1 MPANRHRRSSN
12 RVRAQQPDGREV
24 VGVVA
29 TEIVKQITPASVV
42 TCVEILDDGQ
52 VCDRPLMQL
61 QRYYCSE
68 HAKHTL
74 TDSMDRREQNRINVR
89 NFNERNPELR
99 KARRKV
105 YKVREK
111 FRTRAVP
118 AIQVYME
125 EPDEAFVYL
134 KGSEWKVPLPLL
146 GNMIP
151 PVRFSAT
158 GSPVLF
164 DGRIGFRMP
173 ESWLDITWRWAM
185 VPFRGYVFCLL
196 PESDDI
202 LTAKVWVHP
211 KSLDFHLLSPINRPT
226 RVGDLSYL
234 CLGQDSSGRD
244 VICYALGP
252 DGTMTLFHDD
262 VAAEVA
268 LHRNAV
274 RVTWPSWADARV
286 PFTHYVMRGA
296 EHGPPFEDDPEKTTP
311 PGKVRRTDK

>member
-1 MPANRHRRSSN
+1 MGSAPS
-12 RVRAQQPDGREV
+12 EL
-24 VGVVA
+24 
-29 TEIVKQITPASVV
+29 VKRLLPASVV

-52 VCDRPLMQL
+52 FCNRPLMQL

-74 TDSMDRREQNRINVR
+74 TDSPDRREQNRINVR
-89 NFNERNPELR
+89 NFNERNPDLR
-99 KARRKV
+99 KARRRV

-173 ESWLDITWRWAM
+173 EPWLDITWRWAM
-185 VPFRGYVFCLL
+185 VPFRGYLFGLL

-202 LTAKVWVHP
+202 LTAEVWVPP
-211 KSLDFHLLSPINRPT
+211 KSLDFHLLGPINRPT
-226 RVGDLSYL
+226 RVGDVSYV
-234 CLGQDSSGRD
+234 CLGQDRSGRD
-244 VICYALGP
+244 VICHVPGREH
-252 DGTMTLFHDD
+252 GVMTLFHHD
-262 VAAEVA
+262 VTAEVA
-268 LHRNAV
+268 LYRNVV
-274 RVTWPSWADARV
+274 RVTWPSWQGADS
-286 PFTHYVMRGA
+286 PFTHYMMRGS
-296 EHGPPFEDDPEKTTP
+296 EYGPPFEDEPEKTTP
-311 PGKVRRTDK
+311 PGKMGRTDK